1 MPHALHRTTEHS
13 TSLLSFVYLS
23 PPQNK
28 SQIHRP
34 SQESKASK
42 HMLPLLM
49 NMQAPP
55 PPSQSCKQQQLMR
68 TVSISVLVMS
78 LPVLYISFLHVPP
91 ATLFRD
97 TTFWF
102 LMSNSI
108 IIVIAADSGMLFFRS
123 SSSSDDDD
131 GIPFVVSGAESV
143 AIKSGG
149 LVSSMG
155 EVVVSAISDEV
166 VVQGQALVVSE
177 HGDMAAP
184 AIAAGN
190 DDHAYALV
198 VREHQGERVLSST
211 PEMIAAGEAVKNVDG
226 GGAIVP
232 ARPRTTRLM
241 AAPATRTR
249 RRHGHRSS
257 QSQAI
262 IAVEDKSVVVSEE
275 KHHLRRT
282 ATESR
287 PSPSPAAEDME
298 KESEYS
304 RLSDEELNRR
314 VEEFITKFNREI
326 RLQLE
331 KEQAAVASG

>member
-1 MPHALHRTTEHS
+1 
-13 TSLLSFVYLS
+13 
-23 PPQNK
+23 
-28 SQIHRP
+28 
-34 SQESKASK
+34 
-42 HMLPLLM
+42 M

-55 PPSQSCKQQQLMR
+55 PPPSQSGKQHQLMR

-78 LPVLYISFLHVPP
+78 LPVLYVSFLHVPP

-123 SSSSDDDD
+123 SSSSSSDDG
-131 GIPFVVSGAESV
+131 GIPFVISGAESV
-143 AIKSGG
+143 VIKSGG

-155 EVVVSAISDEV
+155 EVVVSTISDEV
-166 VVQGQALVVSE
+166 VVQGQALVFSD

-211 PEMIAAGEAVKNVDG
+211 PESTEMIAAGEAVKNVDG

-232 ARPRTTRLM
+232 ARPRTRLT

-249 RRHGHRSS
+249 RQHGHRSS
-257 QSQAI
+257 HSQALV
-262 IAVEDKSVVVSEE
+262 AVEDKSVVVSEE

-331 KEQAAVASG
+331 KEQAAVA